1 MKIGIIG
8 GTKGLGKTL
17 ASYLK
22 CENFNVTIT
31 GRDKKSGIETSK
43 KLNVDFTTDNDYV
56 AKNSDILIIAV
67 PIANT
72 VEVIKNLAGKMKKG
86 SVMIDVTSIKM
97 KPTETMEE
105 CLNSEV
111 EFIPTHPIFGPRT
124 PSLEGQVIVLTPT
137 VKGKWYPKIY
147 NFLKNKNMR
156 IIETTPEHHDY
167 MMGIVQVLTHFSY
180 ISIASTIE
188 KLNINLK
195 DTENYE
201 SPIYNLMIDIIAR
214 ITSQNPYLT
223 YSIQTEN
230 KNGNHIRQSFIDA
243 TCEIKDVLLRE
254 DEEKFREITINAK
267 KHMGDVKAALGRSDK
282 AIAALTNEEKQLHSS
297 IGREIGLQH
306 IYSQSVHVGIVK
318 ELKDGFVIL
327 KSTRNNSNREY
338 KLKISNIIILT
349 EEELFE
355 WKKKNWKIY
364 TYSISCLFEEC
375 SDSTII
381 KDTLLKVP
389 NISSVKLT
397 DTYNGPQIDKGKVSY
412 TFEIES
418 LSEES
423 AEDIKELI
431 LGFGAKIR

>member
-22 CENFNVTIT
+22 SENFNVTIT
-31 GRDKKSGIETSK
+31 GRDKKAGIEAGK

-56 AKNSDILIIAV
+56 AKNSDILIISV

-86 SVMIDVTSIKM
+86 SVMIDVTSVKI
-97 KPTETMEE
+97 KPTEAMEE
-105 CLNSEV
+105 YLNSEV

-124 PSLEGQVIVLTPT
+124 PSFEGQVIVLTPT

-195 DTENYE
+195 DTEDYE
-201 SPIYNLMIDIIAR
+201 SPIYNLMIDTIAR

-243 TCEIKDVLLRE
+243 ACEIKDALKRE
-254 DEEKFREITINAK
+254 DEEEFKKITINAK

-282 AIAALTNEEKQLHSS
+282 AIAALTNEENQLYSA
-297 IGREIGLQH
+297 IGSEIGLQH
-306 IYSQSVHVGIVK
+306 IYSQKVHIGIVK
-318 ELKDGFVIL
+318 ELKEGFVIIE
-327 KSTRNNSNREY
+327 STRNNSNREY
-338 KLKISNIIILT
+338 KLKISNIRILT

-364 TYSISCLFEEC
+364 TNSISCIFEDS

-381 KDTLLKVP
+381 KESILKVP
-389 NISSVKLT
+389 GISSVKLT
-397 DTYNGPQIDKGKVSY
+397 DTYNGPQIDKGKISY
-412 TFEIES
+412 TFEVES
-418 LSEES
+418 LYEES
-423 AEDIKELI
+423 TEEVKKLI
-431 LGFGAKIR
+431 LGFGGKIR